1 MKFVSRQGQKI
12 LLLGCILSLGGCL
25 STPER
30 LSQQG
35 QPLEAQLNQA
45 ETRQDHSLMDGRR
58 MELIGQ
64 ALSLIGVPYRL
75 GGSRPEQGFDCSGL
89 VQYSLGNVGVQ
100 APRTAAEQYSQ
111 AQHKPLNDLLP
122 GDLIFFRID
131 RATNHVG
138 IYLGGGDFIHAPRA
152 GSPVRLESLRKS
164 YWQKRFRG
172 AGSYL

>member
-1 MKFVSRQGQKI
+1 MRFISRQGKKI
-12 LLLGCILSLGGCL
+12 LLLGCILSLSGCL

-30 LSQQG
+30 LDQQE
-35 QPLEAQLNQA
+35 QRLEQQLSQA

-64 ALSLIGVPYRL
+64 ALSLIGIPYRL
-75 GGSRPEQGFDCSGL
+75 GGSSPEQGFDCSGL
-89 VQYSLGNVGVQ
+89 VQYSLNNIGVQ
-100 APRTAAEQYSQ
+100 TPRTTAEQFSQ
-111 AQHKPLNDLLP
+111 AQPKPVDDLLP

-152 GSPVRLESLRKS
+152 GSPVRLESLHKS
-164 YWQKRFRG
+164 YWRKRFRG